1 MLLGTVTPSL
11 IKYATGNLTDN
22 GKTVGTIEACGTI
35 GSILG
40 TFLPTFIT
48 IPNFGTAATFY
59 IFSAILALLAFLY
72 FLSAGKGA
80 VKGGVAAGVIITL
93 LFIPFDY
100 SFAFWEKGLVCEGES
115 IYNYLRVREDPESV
129 ILSTNV
135 LEGVQSIYKKSGG
148 LTGMYYDYAL
158 AAPLMADTGNEE
170 PHLLILG
177 MGTGT
182 YAKQCRSYG
191 RAYLRNAGTYDVIMV
206 DAYQDITIPF
216 HMSTTEFFGMVKEHL
231 NPGGVMVVNMNMMT
245 DQEGGINDYLIDTI
259 CSVFPEVVTVTVGNN
274 TNQELFAGEK
284 SGLAE
289 RLAERISQM
298 DEDDPLKYQM
308 ETVLKKLVREEGGNY
323 ILTDDKAPV
332 ELLGM
337 QALDN
342 LISSTLESYGG
353 IENLL

>member
-1 MLLGTVTPSL
+1 ME
-11 IKYATGNLTDN
+11 
-22 GKTVGTIEACGTI
+22 VG
-35 GSILG
+35 
-40 TFLPTFIT
+40 
-48 IPNFGTAATFY
+48 
-59 IFSAILALLAFLY
+59 
-72 FLSAGKGA
+72 
-80 VKGGVAAGVIITL
+80 
-93 LFIPFDY
+93 D
-100 SFAFWEKGLVCEGES
+100 
-115 IYNYLRVREDPESV
+115 
-129 ILSTNV
+129 
-135 LEGVQSIYKKSGG
+135 
-148 LTGMYYDYAL
+148 
-158 AAPLMADTGNEE
+158 
-170 PHLLILG
+170 
-177 MGTGT
+177 
-182 YAKQCRSYG
+182 G